1 MTFREVEM
9 PFRECDGGVFLFAIV
24 VVAAQFQNEGI
35 GEVGDVI
42 VSRGGDFSLLAVV
55 AGEVFDFS
63 D

>member
-1 MTFREVEM
+1 M
-9 PFRECDGGVFLFAIV
+9 PLRECDGGVFLFAIV

-35 GEVGDVI
+35 GEVGNVI
-42 VSRGGDFSLLAVV
+42 VSCGGDFGLLAVV